1 MPYIPLLYPKKQTFC
16 EKLLSSG
23 DYIVSLI
30 REEKKTNWL
39 VFRAKQIVSYAMDN
53 NFNEE
58 WITEVTRVE
67 IYQLNRV
74 TFKISLVHT
83 IKEEDIFIKSKTK
96 DVLRYG

>member
-1 MPYIPLLYPKKQTFC
+1 
-16 EKLLSSG
+16 
-23 DYIVSLI
+23 
-30 REEKKTNWL
+30 
-39 VFRAKQIVSYAMDN
+39 MDN